1 LKNAL
6 QAEFKAAQVNG
17 YLLERPSPPCF
28 DVDIHEDGIN
38 FDQSMHRGIDEWW
51 FKVTALCAT
60 GSTLAAQKTRDGFLK
75 SSGTGSV
82 KAALET
88 DRTLGGVVQSLHVT
102 NVVPRTLAAADTD
115 ALYLGAEFTVRIL
128 AAGV

>member
-1 LKNAL
+1 MKNAL

-17 YLLERPSPPCF
+17 YLLERPTPPCF
-28 DVDIHEDGIN
+28 DVDIHEDGLN